1 LEGFDFRRKNES
13 LDKAE
18 QESASLSLLAKG
30 AGLEIMEHK
39 IKTNTA
45 FYLYPAKDYETFEFF
60 FIIDGEIFCEDLN
73 IRLTTGDYFT
83 VRGLSELIF
92 FQVIKEVTFLWV
104 INEATFRFLSE
115 KIVKLISNVKSVDEK
130 DRYTK
135 EHSERVQSM
144 SIKISK
150 KLNLSTED
158 TDNLIVASI
167 LHDVGKIN
175 VPEEILNKPGG
186 LTDEEYDIIKKHP
199 ADGAEMVK
207 DTYYADISKIIR
219 QHHERINGSGYP
231 DGLKDE
237 EITIGAKIIGVSDS
251 YDAMTDDRSYR
262 KAYTPE
268 YAMNEL
274 KRLSGVLYDAEVVD
288 ALEAVLIEEGILNSN

>member
-1 LEGFDFRRKNES
+1 MEGFVFGRKNTYLES
-13 LDKAE
+13 VE
-18 QESASLSLLAKG
+18 QESASLSLLARG
-30 AGLEIMEHK
+30 AGLEFMKHTINKE
-39 IKTNTA
+39 TA
-45 FYLYPAKDYETFEFF
+45 FYIYPGKNPDAYEFF
-60 FIIDGEIFCEDLN
+60 YILEGQIKCEDQDIILSV
-73 IRLTTGDYFT
+73 GDYFSVKALT
-83 VRGLSELIF
+83 ELIF
-92 FQVIKEVTFLWV
+92 FEAINETTLLWV
-104 INEATFRFLSE
+104 INEPTFRLISE
-115 KIVKLISNVKSVDEK
+115 DVFKLIQIVKSVGDK

-144 SIKISK
+144 SIKVGK
-150 KLNLSTED
+150 YLGLSPED

-186 LTDEEYDIIKKHP
+186 LTDEEYKIIKKHP
-199 ADGAEMVK
+199 ADGADMIK
-207 DTYYADISKIIR
+207 DTYYADISNIIH

-231 DGLKDE
+231 DGLKGE

>member
-1 LEGFDFRRKNES
+1 MNGLVVGRKNSYLES
-13 LDKAE
+13 VE

-30 AGLEIMEHK
+30 AGLEFMIHTINE
-39 IKTNTA
+39 NTA
-45 FYLYPAKDYETFEFF
+45 FYIYPGKNPDAYEFF
-60 FIIDGEIFCEDLN
+60 YILKGQIKCEDQDLVLN
-73 IRLTTGDYFT
+73 EGDYFSVKAIT
-83 VRGLSELIF
+83 ELVF
-92 FQVIKEVTFLWV
+92 FEVIAEAHLLWV
-104 INEATFRFLSE
+104 INEPTFRLISE
-115 KIVKLISNVKSVDEK
+115 DIIKLIQNVKSVGEK
-130 DRYTK
+130 DKYTK

-144 SIKISK
+144 SMKISK
-150 KLNLSTED
+150 KMNLSPENV
-158 TDNLIVASI
+158 DNLIVASI

-199 ADGAEMVK
+199 ADGAEMIK
-207 DTYYADISKIIR
+207 DTYYADVSNIIH
-219 QHHERINGSGYP
+219 QHHERLNGSGYP

-274 KRLSGVLYDAEVVD
+274 KRLSGVLYDAKVVN
-288 ALEAVLIEEGILNSN
+288 ALEEVLIEDGILNKV

>member
-1 LEGFDFRRKNES
+1 MI
-13 LDKAE
+13 
-18 QESASLSLLAKG
+18 Q
-30 AGLEIMEHK
+30 
-39 IKTNTA
+39 
-45 FYLYPAKDYETFEFF
+45 
-60 FIIDGEIFCEDLN
+60 
-73 IRLTTGDYFT
+73 
-83 VRGLSELIF
+83 
-92 FQVIKEVTFLWV
+92 
-104 INEATFRFLSE
+104 
-115 KIVKLISNVKSVDEK
+115 NVKSVEEK
-130 DRYTK
+130 DKYTK

-144 SIKISK
+144 SMKISK
-150 KLNLSTED
+150 KMNLSPED
-158 TDNLIVASI
+158 IDNLIVASI

-207 DTYYADISKIIR
+207 DTYYADISTII
-219 QHHERINGSGYP
+219 HSIMSGLNGSGYP
-231 DGLKDE
+231 DGLKDD

-274 KRLSGVLYDAEVVD
+274 KRLSGVLYDAKVVN
-288 ALEAVLIEEGILNSN
+288 ALEEVLIEDGILNKV